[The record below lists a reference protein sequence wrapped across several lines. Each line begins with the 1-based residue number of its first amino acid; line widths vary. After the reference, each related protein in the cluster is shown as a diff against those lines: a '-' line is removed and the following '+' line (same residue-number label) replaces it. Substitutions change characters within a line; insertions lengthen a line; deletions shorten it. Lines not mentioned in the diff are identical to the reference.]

1 MSEYRVVT
9 DHTEDGFRFVSAVCG
24 GFVFQVEA
32 VRQPKIVAAE
42 LGGDW
47 LVTVTAPWLAESSA
61 SPGGAAS
68 MASSAGM
75 PAVSA
80 SAPNCS
86 SSSHPASCPMAMSMI
101 RASGCSASI
110 WAKELGAKLVVVT
123 W

>member
-47 LVTVTAPWLAESSA
+47 LVTVMAPWPAAYAFQGPEQGDLFWSYVWEKLGNSNAPHDPFVNALGETVGLA
-61 SPGGAAS
+61 
-68 MASSAGM
+68 
-75 PAVSA
+75 
-80 SAPNCS
+80 
-86 SSSHPASCPMAMSMI
+86 
-101 RASGCSASI
+101 
-110 WAKELGAKLVVVT
+110 LGRRYLPKVDE
-123 W
+123 